1 MNLLHLFLAF
11 LTFLSITSGVVIE
24 EPPEDALEEMG
35 YGVDNAGTE
44 WKVRRNGMVVDKFTI
59 DTFLRQITIKDA
71 WNELDT
77 KPRLKMR
84 EILALVWARAG
95 MPLSQLSAVRVE
107 RIDNDETKKAI
118 AAARLKTGFKVT
130 EDLVVTPGEKG
141 WAELTDSPFY
151 LSVAK
156 LCQEKPEL
164 RGKGVESMSVPAGT
178 EGRLDTM
185 LINID

>member
-1 MNLLHLFLAF
+1 MNLIHLFLAF
-11 LTFLSITSGVVIE
+11 LAFLSITSGVVIE

-71 WNELDT
+71 WKELDT

-84 EILALVWARAG
+84 EIMALVWARAG

-107 RIDNDETKKAI
+107 RIDNDETKDAI

-130 EDLVVTPGEKG
+130 EDMIVTPGKKG
-141 WAELTDSPFY
+141 AVLTDSPFY
-151 LSVAK
+151 LSLAK
-156 LCQEKPEL
+156 LCLEKPEL